1 MEFESAKKKLMNI
14 DRDFLDKVG
23 KKQLFE
29 RRDKNSVPIGFYIDF
44 LIPLQSMLD
53 KSKI

>member
-1 MEFESAKKKLMNI
+1 MQLRKFLMEFESAKKKLMTI

-29 RRDKNSVPIGFYIDF
+29 RRDKNSVPIF
-44 LIPLQSMLD
+44 LELTF
-53 KSKI
+53 